1 MTASDIMTTPVITV
15 SPQTSLHEVVD
26 ILLKRRIS
34 GVLVMDGDEVA
45 GVVGDGDLLHR
56 HEIGTDHW
64 AEYRTWWQRL
74 TRLDPAS
81 TAYVKTHGGHAR
93 DVMNTDVV
101 SVTVD
106 TPLAQIAVLF
116 ESRHIR
122 RIPVLKDGHLK
133 GIVTRA
139 DLMRALATSDGFAV
153 ASVNVSVSVDDDVI
167 RKRLIAELSAQPW
180 WSATW
185 SNVDVN
191 DGVVSY
197 VGVVQR
203 RADRDAARIAAENIP
218 GVRGVEDRRMVYGEW
233 QPTS

>member
-1 MTASDIMTTPVITV
+1 M
-15 SPQTSLHEVVD
+15 SPAVP
-26 ILLKRRIS
+26 
-34 GVLVMDGDEVA
+34 
-45 GVVGDGDLLHR
+45 
-56 HEIGTDHW
+56 
-64 AEYRTWWQRL
+64 AEK
-74 TRLDPAS
+74 PGEGS
-81 TAYVKTHGGHAR
+81 
-93 DVMNTDVV
+93 
-101 SVTVD
+101 
-106 TPLAQIAVLF
+106 
-116 ESRHIR
+116 
-122 RIPVLKDGHLK
+122 
-133 GIVTRA
+133 
-139 DLMRALATSDGFAV
+139 
-153 ASVNVSVSVDDDVI
+153 SVDDDVI